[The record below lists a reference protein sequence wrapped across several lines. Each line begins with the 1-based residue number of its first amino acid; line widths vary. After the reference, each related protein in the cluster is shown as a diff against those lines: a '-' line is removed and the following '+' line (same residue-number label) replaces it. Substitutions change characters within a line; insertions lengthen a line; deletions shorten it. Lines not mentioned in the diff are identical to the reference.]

1 MSGRYVTEE
10 HEWPAGT
17 SALDVI
23 ASLDLR
29 VTILPP
35 SLRDVLLE
43 RLRYQLIRRL
53 VDKPGYLWLD

>member
-1 MSGRYVTEE
+1 MTE

-23 ASLDLR
+23 ASLDLT

-53 VDKPGYLWLD
+53 VDKPGYLWLPEAW